1 MLQNTIEKFPNT
13 EIFSLSLGYGT
24 YFCLI
29 ENGKKIR
36 LREVGDEIY
45 QDLGEL
51 IPEETNLRPEDLFDK
66 DELEF
71 MKNELTKEEFE
82 QQFQS
87 NLAYETAFELTKRF
101 FGKRYDEL
109 DINDYEFESVKY
121 RNFKI
126 DDVQDYGIKAEMQF
140 EK

>member
-1 MLQNTIEKFPNT
+1 M
-13 EIFSLSLGYGT
+13 
-24 YFCLI
+24 
-29 ENGKKIR
+29 
-36 LREVGDEIY
+36 
-45 QDLGEL
+45 
-51 IPEETNLRPEDLFDK
+51 FDK

-109 DINDYEFESVKY
+109 DIKDYEFESVKY